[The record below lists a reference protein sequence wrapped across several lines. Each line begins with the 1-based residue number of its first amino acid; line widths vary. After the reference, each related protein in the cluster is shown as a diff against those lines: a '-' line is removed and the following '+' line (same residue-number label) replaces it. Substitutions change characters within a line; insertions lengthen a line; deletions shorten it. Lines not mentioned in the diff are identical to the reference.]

1 MKLRKYISYVLMT
14 GMVMGTILLTSSCEE
29 EDGVH
34 IEDPNGSPEI
44 SYIRITD
51 PEASDSLIVRA
62 NLGQGIVIVGQNL
75 GGTRQ
80 VWFNDRQAVISPS
93 WVTNRT
99 ILVNVPNVAPA
110 EVTDRLYLVD
120 AKGDTL
126 AHEFEVTIPAP
137 VVTSAKNEWPVEGE
151 NLVIRGE
158 FFFAPMTITFTG
170 GATGDVVNVTS
181 TEVEVTVPEGATEG
195 PVMVATNFG
204 SVESTF
210 HVWDSRNIVLDFDE
224 KLANGWR
231 IGMVESGDG
240 VNGAYNVFRANL
252 GPSGSGARSE
262 GPSAPSE
269 SGLLFE
275 FWGGAA
281 TPPRTENF
289 YPYYP
294 NSYRDYVLK
303 FEAKVINWYGGYLN
317 LCLSEPGHNGNN
329 QEIWSNTY
337 NARAIWGPWA
347 EAGEEFTTGGQ
358 WITVVVPLTDF
369 HYHMGTDANDVVV
382 YTGDQSF
389 VEANAGS
396 FSAWLLGS
404 PESNPDTEVEFYID
418 NIRFVQP

>member
-14 GMVMGTILLTSSCEE
+14 GMVMGTILLTSSCDE

-44 SYIRITD
+44 SYIRVTNPD
-51 PEASDSLIVRA
+51 VSDSLIVRA

-170 GATGDVVNVTS
+170 GATGEVVNVTT
-181 TEVEVTVPEGATEG
+181 TEVEVTVPEGAMEG

-231 IGMVESGDG
+231 IGMVEGEDG
-240 VNGAYNVFRANL
+240 PVNGNYLVKRGELNANQRDE
-252 GPSGSGARSE
+252 GPSGPA
-262 GPSAPSE
+262 E
-269 SGLLFE
+269 SPLAME
-275 FWGGAA
+275 YWGGSD
-281 TPPRTENF
+281 PERVSNF
-289 YPYYP
+289 YPLYP

-303 FEAKVINWYGGYLN
+303 FEAKVNTWYGGVLN
-317 LCLSEPGHNGNN
+317 LCLAPPDHAGNN
-329 QEIWSNTY
+329 QEIWSNDI
-337 NARAIWGPWA
+337 NARAIWAPWQ
-347 EAGEEFTTGGQ
+347 EAGAEFTTNGE
-358 WITVVVPLTDF
+358 WITVVIPMTEF
-369 HYHMGTDANDVVV
+369 QYHMSQPDDVV
-382 YTGDQSF
+382 YTGDQAF
-389 VEANAGS
+389 VESAAGS
-396 FSAWLLGS
+396 FSTWLLGS
-404 PESNPDTEVEFYID
+404 PESDGRLVEFYID